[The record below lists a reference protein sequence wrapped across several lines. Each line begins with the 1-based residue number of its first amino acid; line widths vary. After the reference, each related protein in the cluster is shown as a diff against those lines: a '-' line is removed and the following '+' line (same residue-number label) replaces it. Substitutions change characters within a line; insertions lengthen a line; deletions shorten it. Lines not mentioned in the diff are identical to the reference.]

1 MDSRKQKIVIALMV
15 AMFLAAFEGTVV
27 AIAIP
32 TIVKELNGFELVSWV
47 FSLYLLT
54 SAVSTPIYGKLSD
67 LYGRKNVLSLGIF
80 IFLVGSFACG
90 LSQNMFQLIISRALQ
105 GLGAGAI
112 FTVTFT
118 IIGDIFT
125 FTERTKVQGWL
136 STVWGIA
143 SLAGPFLGGFLI
155 DHFSWHWIFFIN
167 IPFGILSILIIQN
180 NLNENIEKKKHKIDY
195 AGTLA
200 LSSAIVVL
208 LYAILAG
215 DHTWQVD
222 QILLSVVVTGIL
234 LGAFYFIEKHADEPI
249 VPFEIFSKETNV
261 VSVMSFLVSVIIIV
275 ITVYLPIYIQNI
287 LGFNATVSGLAM
299 APMSFAWLSTAFL
312 LAKALPRYGE
322 RAVAGFSAIILL
334 ISCML
339 LTTLSTKTHLLQILI
354 YTTLLGFGFGGVFN
368 TLTIMVQD
376 SVGYDKRGTAIAFNS
391 LIRTLAQTIGVSI
404 FGSILNMNVGR
415 SSLSSGLQ
423 IVFFALVGVA
433 IICAGVSLVL
443 PSGRKEGIEN
453 TVRK

>member
-67 LYGRKNVLSLGIF
+67 LYGRKNILSLGIV

-90 LSQNMFQLIISRALQ
+90 LSQNMFHLIISRGVQ

-118 IIGDIFT
+118 IVGDIFT
-125 FTERTKVQGWL
+125 FAERTKVQGWL

-155 DHFSWHWIFFIN
+155 DNLSWNWIFFIN
-167 IPFGILSILIIQN
+167 IPFGILSILIIQH
-180 NLNENIEKKKHKIDY
+180 NLDETREKKQHKIDY
-195 AGTLA
+195 AGALA

-208 LYAILAG
+208 LYGILAG
-215 DHTWQVD
+215 DHTWQVNK
-222 QILLSVVVTGIL
+222 IVSSVVLTVIL
-234 LGAFYFIEKHADEPI
+234 LGVFYFIEKNADEPI
-249 VPFEIFSKETNV
+249 VPFEIFSRETNV
-261 VSVMSFLVSVIIIV
+261 VSLMSFFVSVIIIV
-275 ITVYLPIYIQNI
+275 ITVYVPIYIQNV

-312 LAKALPRYGE
+312 LAKTLPKYGE
-322 RAVAGFSAIILL
+322 RIVAGVSAVILL
-334 ISCML
+334 VSCML
-339 LTTLSTKTHLLQILI
+339 LTTLSAKTHLLQILV
-354 YTTLLGFGFGGVFN
+354 YTTMLGFGFGGVFN
-368 TLTIMVQD
+368 TLTIMVQE

-404 FGSILNMNVGR
+404 FGSILNMNIGTT
-415 SSLSSGLQ
+415 SLGAGLH
-423 IVFFALVGVA
+423 IVFIALVVVA
-433 IICAGVSLVL
+433 VVCAGVSVVL
-443 PSGRKEGIEN
+443 PSGLKEEVEN
-453 TVRK
+453 

>member
-275 ITVYLPIYIQNI
+275 ITVYLPIYVQNI